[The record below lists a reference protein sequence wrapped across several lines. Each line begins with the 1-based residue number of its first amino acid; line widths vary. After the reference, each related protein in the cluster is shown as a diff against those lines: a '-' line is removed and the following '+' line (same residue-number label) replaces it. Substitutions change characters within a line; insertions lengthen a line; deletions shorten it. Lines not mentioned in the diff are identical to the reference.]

1 MPADLPAGTVNLMAG
16 GAGLPAVQA
25 VLFLVLL
32 FAVSV
37 WDIKHREI
45 PDRLQ
50 AAVAMTAFLDFSPAD
65 PAGLLTA
72 LPYLLAAL
80 AVPETE
86 GIGGGDIKLAA
97 AAGIVLGLP
106 AGLAASAI
114 GLSGFIVYGLA
125 CSAMK
130 RSRGNAWK
138 AAYPVGPFLAAGSA
152 AAYFLKMKGLIL

>member
-1 MPADLPAGTVNLMAG
+1 MPADLLAGTVNLMAG

-45 PDRLQ
+45 PDSLQ

-65 PAGLLTA
+65 LAGLLTA

-80 AVPETE
+80 AAPETE

-114 GLSGFIVYGLA
+114 GLSGFIVY
-125 CSAMK
+125 
-130 RSRGNAWK
+130 
-138 AAYPVGPFLAAGSA
+138 VGIYVGGGRMLHCGSPIQYTSIETPYWQA
-152 AAYFLKMKGLIL
+152 HLYAFGRLPN

>member
-45 PDRLQ
+45 PDSLQ
-50 AAVAMTAFLDFSPAD
+50 AAIAMTAFLDFSPAD
-65 PAGLLTA
+65 LAGILTA

-80 AVPETE
+80 AAPETE

-114 GLSGFIVYGLA
+114 GLSGFIVYGLV

-130 RSRGNAWK
+130 RSSGNAGK